1 MRYFTADPHLTD
13 TRVHR
18 ICHRPPD
25 PDEQFVQNVNS
36 TMQAGDTLYI
46 LGDLFSS
53 TDKPTG
59 FNNGTAFSEDGYDVP
74 ERLDIF
80 RKIRRDITKIMIL
93 GNHDDES
100 FIRYFQSTFGFESIV
115 PFMGL
120 QIGDHDV
127 WMAHDPSFSIIY
139 PERPLLCGHVHGLFR
154 ICRNALNVG
163 VDQWLNRPV
172 SEVKVSEALDRMAES
187 HFTLTEI

>member
-1 MRYFTADPHLTD
+1 MLYFTADPHLTD

-18 ICHRPPD
+18 ICHRPSD
-25 PDEQFVQNVNS
+25 TDMQFIENVNS
-36 TMQAGDTLYI
+36 TLVPGDTLHI

-59 FNNGTAFSEDGYDVP
+59 FNNGQAFSEDGYDIP

-80 RKIRRDITKIMIL
+80 RKLRRDIQKVMIL

-100 FIRYFQSTFGFESIV
+100 FFRYFQSTFGFDILSPYMEI
-115 PFMGL
+115 
-120 QIGDHDV
+120 QIGDHQV
-127 WMAHDPSFSIIY
+127 WMAHDPSFSIIF
-139 PERPLLCGHVHGLFR
+139 PEKPLLCGHVHSLFR

-163 VDQWLNRPV
+163 VDQWRNRPV
-172 SEVKVSEALDRMAES
+172 SEIEIQQALGRMAES
-187 HFTLTEI
+187 RFTLTEI